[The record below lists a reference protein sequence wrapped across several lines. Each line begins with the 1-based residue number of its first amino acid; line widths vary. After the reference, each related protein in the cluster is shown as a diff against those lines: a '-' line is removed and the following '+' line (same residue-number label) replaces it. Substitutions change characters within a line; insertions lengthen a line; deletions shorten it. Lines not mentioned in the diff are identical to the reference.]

1 MIGNIVLFP
10 YWLALRVRHLF
21 YDKGWR
27 KRREH
32 PVPVIS
38 VGNVTVG
45 GTGKTPM
52 VEYLVAL
59 LQGRC
64 RVAVL
69 SRGYKRKGRGFH
81 RVTPED
87 TALAVGD
94 EPLQM
99 CLKYPQVLVAVDR
112 NRNHGVRRL
121 LELPENERPD
131 LVILD
136 DGFQYRA
143 LKPAFE
149 IALVDYNRP
158 VYDDSLMPI
167 GHLRDLPGRLRC
179 ADVVV
184 VTKVPGLLDEAEREE
199 IRRKL
204 RLREDQPLLFAG
216 IRYGNPLPVFEKEAD
231 KRYVYSQEVYLF
243 SGIADD
249 RPLLDFLYDRY
260 AFIEHRRF
268 GDHHRFTRADERAL
282 LGYVRKHPRTLL
294 LTTEKDA
301 MRLLNCSRL
310 DDEVRRRLFYLPIR
324 TAFLTWDEGSEFD
337 GMIRKTAPEKAFNG
351 LLF

>member
-1 MIGNIVLFP
+1 MISNIVLFP

-27 KRREH
+27 KRSEH
-32 PVPVIS
+32 PVTVIS

-52 VEYLVAL
+52 VEYLVTL

-87 TALAVGD
+87 TALTVGD

-99 CLKYPQVLVAVDR
+99 CLKFPHVPVAVDKD
-112 NRNHGVRRL
+112 RNHGVRQL

-167 GHLRDLPGRLRC
+167 GRLRDLPGRLSR
-179 ADVVV
+179 ADAVV
-184 VTKVPGLLDEAEREE
+184 VTKVPEQLDEAEREQV
-199 IRRKL
+199 RRKL
-204 RLREDQPLLFAG
+204 RLREDQPLYFAG
-216 IRYGNPLPVFEKEAD
+216 IRYCDPLPVFQSEAD
-231 KRYVYSQEVYLF
+231 KRYAYSQEVYLF

-260 AFIEHRRF
+260 AFIEHRQF

-282 LGYVRKHPRTLL
+282 AGYVRKHPSTLL

-301 MRLLNCSRL
+301 MRLLHCAKL
-310 DDEVRRRLFYLPIR
+310 HAEVRRRLFYLPIK
-324 TAFLTWDEGSEFD
+324 TQFLTWEEGSGFD
-337 GMIRKTAPEKAFNG
+337 GMIRKVAPEKTFNG

>member
-27 KRREH
+27 KRSEH
-32 PVPVIS
+32 PVTVIS

-52 VEYLVAL
+52 VEYLVTL

-87 TALAVGD
+87 TALTVGD

-99 CLKYPQVLVAVDR
+99 CLKFPHVPVAVDKD
-112 NRNHGVRRL
+112 RNHGVRQL

-167 GHLRDLPGRLRC
+167 GRLRDLPGRLSR
-179 ADVVV
+179 ADAVV
-184 VTKVPGLLDEAEREE
+184 VTKVPEQLDEAEREQV
-199 IRRKL
+199 RRKL
-204 RLREDQPLLFAG
+204 RLREDQPLYFAG
-216 IRYGNPLPVFEKEAD
+216 IRYCDPLPVFQSEAD
-231 KRYVYSQEVYLF
+231 KRYAYSQEVYLF

-260 AFIEHRRF
+260 AFIEHRQF

-282 LGYVRKHPRTLL
+282 AGYVRKHPSTLL

-301 MRLLNCSRL
+301 MRLLHCAKL
-310 DDEVRRRLFYLPIR
+310 HAEVRRRLFYLPIK
-324 TAFLTWDEGSEFD
+324 TQFLTWEEGSGFD
-337 GMIRKTAPEKAFNG
+337 GMIRKVAPEKTFNG